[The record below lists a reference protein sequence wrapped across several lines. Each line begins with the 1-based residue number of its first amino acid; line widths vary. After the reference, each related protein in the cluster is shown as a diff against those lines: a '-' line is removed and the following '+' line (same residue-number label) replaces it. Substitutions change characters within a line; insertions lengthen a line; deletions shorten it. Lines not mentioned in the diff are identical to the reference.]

1 MWEKI
6 KYTIVV
12 VLATLGVL
20 FIVIMLLPDDE
31 ASESDAVATTVT
43 QTDDSAT
50 AADDGAAQA
59 DEQAD
64 MAGDNDTDAAATG
77 DETSGDK
84 PDANASD
91 ENTLNANI
99 SDASTPD
106 TDASESNSSD
116 PDTSEASSSQA
127 DTEDTGKDDNT
138 VTVNIPSGEISKEK
152 LTFKTVSLDNDKIT
166 QDIFS
171 GYDITVVHVWGTFC
185 GPCIAE
191 MGDYADF
198 YKDLPDNV
206 NMIAIICDVYDG
218 IDSNVSEAKDILK
231 DAGADFTNLRTSDD
245 LYDVIGEFQYVPSSF
260 FVDGEGHIIGSM
272 MDGVGFEDTKKRLEG
287 YLE

>member
-1 MWEKI
+1 M
-6 KYTIVV
+6 
-12 VLATLGVL
+12 
-20 FIVIMLLPDDE
+20 
-31 ASESDAVATTVT
+31 
-43 QTDDSAT
+43 
-50 AADDGAAQA
+50 
-59 DEQAD
+59 
-64 MAGDNDTDAAATG
+64 
-77 DETSGDK
+77 
-84 PDANASD
+84 
-91 ENTLNANI
+91 
-99 SDASTPD
+99 
-106 TDASESNSSD
+106 
-116 PDTSEASSSQA
+116 
-127 DTEDTGKDDNT
+127 
-138 VTVNIPSGEISKEK
+138 
-152 LTFKTVSLDNDKIT
+152 DNDKIT

-231 DAGADFTNLRTSDD
+231 DADADFTNLRTSDD

>member
-31 ASESDAVATTVT
+31 ASESPAVATTVT
-43 QTDDSAT
+43 QTDDSE
-50 AADDGAAQA
+50 AADETGEDATSQSGGQA
-59 DEQAD
+59 DT
-64 MAGDNDTDAAATG
+64 NAAAAEDDG
-77 DETSGDK
+77 NTSD
-84 PDANASD
+84 S
-91 ENTLNANI
+91 NT

-231 DAGADFTNLRTSDD
+231 DADADFTNLRTSDD